1 MLNFGQYGP
10 IVIHPRK
17 QVIGTFQLNKL
28 QNIDKSERQCVSNP
42 SYSYRDCLME
52 LAKKISNCSIEV
64 FKNRSNCSLAGLDS
78 LVETLTNLRGSAEKD
93 VVFDTGCFPKCQK
106 RLYKFSLKDETDVT
120 WRKDWVSS
128 FYLSTDSTTYQMST
142 EYYSYDIQ
150 VRFDINMT
158 MICGI

>member
-1 MLNFGQYGP
+1 MSLSSENEIFMP
-10 IVIHPRK
+10 E
-17 QVIGTFQLNKL
+17 LKL
-28 QNIDKSERQCVSNP
+28 SKCPFFV
-42 SYSYRDCLME
+42 ME
-52 LAKKISNCSIEV
+52 LKLSKCLFRNGAQALNVKNLLRSSSSGLKKLGQNH
-64 FKNRSNCSLAGLDS
+64 L
-78 LVETLTNLRGSAEKD
+78 AEKD

>member
-17 QVIGTFQLNKL
+17 QVTGTFQLNKL

-42 SYSYRDCLME
+42 SYSYKDCLME

-64 FKNRSNCSLAGLDS
+64 FKNKSNCSLAGLDS

-150 VRFDINMT
+150 VSFAINKTCSCSM
-158 MICGI
+158 